1 MHFGGLYED
10 EIIGKAY
17 DRKLMGRFIRYLAPY
32 RGMALCTLLLL
43 PLIAAAKLAQ
53 PYLLKIAIDSHIMQG
68 RMEGLPLLS
77 FYFFLLL
84 LADSLLTYLEVYL
97 LQLLGQRVMQDLRME
112 LFSHVQHL
120 SSAFFDKTPTGSL
133 VTRLTSDVEALG
145 EMFTAGV
152 ITIVGD
158 VLVLLGIIGIMLW
171 MNLKLSLVT
180 FSVLPF
186 LIWTVFT
193 FRRKMREAFRSV
205 RARLANLNAFL
216 AESIGGMT
224 VVQLFNREATERR
237 EFSRLNAAHRDAN
250 LPVITW
256 DASLYALVETLSAV
270 AVGLIVWYGGGE
282 IVLGAL
288 TFGAL
293 VAFIQYIEKFFAPI
307 RDLSAKY
314 SVMQGSMAALERIFH
329 LLDTETGTNT
339 GKGIG
344 KGKGKGSEIHITE
357 HQIGYPEPVSAFP
370 VPLPQPEPVFQ
381 TFDTIEFRD
390 VWFAYQGEEYVLK
403 GFNLRIRR
411 GERIALVGE
420 TGGGKT
426 TVTRLLTRL
435 YEVSR
440 GAITIDG
447 TDIRQM
453 PLPLLRRRI
462 GLVLQDPYLFTG
474 TIGYNICLGDGIA
487 GERMEQAA
495 TVVGADRFIR
505 TLPDGFQEEV
515 RERGVN
521 FSAGE
526 RQLISFARAVAFD
539 PEILVLDEATASVD
553 TASERLIQDGLKGL
567 MAGRTSIV
575 VAHRLSTIQDA
586 DRIVVIHRGEK
597 VEEGTHQE
605 LLAIRGLYYRLYQLQ
620 FKEQ

>member
-1 MHFGGLYED
+1 
-10 EIIGKAY
+10 
-17 DRKLMGRFIRYLAPY
+17 
-32 RGMALCTLLLL
+32 
-43 PLIAAAKLAQ
+43 
-53 PYLLKIAIDSHIMQG
+53 
-68 RMEGLPLLS
+68 
-77 FYFFLLL
+77 
-84 LADSLLTYLEVYL
+84 
-97 LQLLGQRVMQDLRME
+97 
-112 LFSHVQHL
+112 
-120 SSAFFDKTPTGSL
+120 
-133 VTRLTSDVEALG
+133 
-145 EMFTAGV
+145 
-152 ITIVGD
+152 
-158 VLVLLGIIGIMLW
+158 
-171 MNLKLSLVT
+171 
-180 FSVLPF
+180 
-186 LIWTVFT
+186 
-193 FRRKMREAFRSV
+193 
-205 RARLANLNAFL
+205 
-216 AESIGGMT
+216 
-224 VVQLFNREATERR
+224 
-237 EFSRLNAAHRDAN
+237 
-250 LPVITW
+250 
-256 DASLYALVETLSAV
+256 
-270 AVGLIVWYGGGE
+270 
-282 IVLGAL
+282 
-288 TFGAL
+288 
-293 VAFIQYIEKFFAPI
+293 
-307 RDLSAKY
+307 
-314 SVMQGSMAALERIFH
+314 
-329 LLDTETGTNT
+329 
-339 GKGIG
+339 
-344 KGKGKGSEIHITE
+344 
-357 HQIGYPEPVSAFP
+357 
-370 VPLPQPEPVFQ
+370 
-381 TFDTIEFRD
+381 
-390 VWFAYQGEEYVLK
+390 VLK

-495 TVVGADRFIR
+495 TMVGADRFIR